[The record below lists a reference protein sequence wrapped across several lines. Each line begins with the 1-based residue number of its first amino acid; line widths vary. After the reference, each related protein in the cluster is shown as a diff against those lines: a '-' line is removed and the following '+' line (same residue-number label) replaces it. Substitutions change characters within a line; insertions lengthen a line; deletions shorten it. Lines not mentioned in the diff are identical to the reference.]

1 MTIASGEVE
10 VIADLVEQIQS
21 NGEGE
26 IQNHMNFRDIG
37 KKAGEKVTVETL
49 LKGL

>member
-10 VIADLVEQIQS
+10 VLVEQIQS
-21 NGEGE
+21 NSEGE
-26 IQNHMNFRDIG
+26 IQNLMNFRDIG
-37 KKAGEKVTVETL
+37 KKAGEKVTLETL